1 MGCKNRNYSF
11 MKGRTRGKNLFL
23 HIIMNLFSNRLNTD
37 TMKKSFALAMIAF
50 FGLNQ
55 LNAQNFSDEKSFLNA
70 SNRGVTYT
78 YDFEGEPVL
87 TGWTTIDADGD
98 GHDWFNGRQLGTE
111 MGHDGTDGWACS
123 ESYKYPDVLTPD
135 NYLVSRQFLAS
146 ADACISFWA
155 CSHDEIYP
163 EEHFGVAVSTSG
175 NTDPADF
182 TTIAEW
188 TIPNNWNKGQS
199 EWTEYRVDLSQY
211 AGQLIYIAI
220 RHFNCTDQYKL
231 DVDDVTIIA
240 GDYDAVAENGIEASI
255 APNPTQGQVT
265 VKADGMRQIAV
276 FNMLGQKICDLAVDA
291 NQATLDLRQ
300 LEAGVYFVR
309 IETENGCATQRVVV
323 GE

>member
-1 MGCKNRNYSF
+1 
-11 MKGRTRGKNLFL
+11 
-23 HIIMNLFSNRLNTD
+23 
-37 TMKKSFALAMIAF
+37 MKKSFFLVMLAFM
-50 FGLNQ
+50 GLGQ
-55 LNAQNFSDEKSFLNA
+55 LNAQNFSVGDTFLNA
-70 SNRGVTYT
+70 PNRGRGFF

-98 GHDWFNGRQLGTE
+98 GYDWFNDHVLGTE
-111 MGHDGTDGWACS
+111 MGHNETDGWACS
-123 ESYKYPDVLTPD
+123 ESYQYPNVLTPD

-146 ADACISFWA
+146 ADASISFWA

-199 EWTEYRVDLSQY
+199 EWTEYRADLSQF
-211 AGQLIYIAI
+211 AGQMIYVAI

-240 GDYDAVAENGIEASI
+240 GDELAVEESVIEACV
-255 APNPTQGQVT
+255 APNPTQGNVT
-265 VKADGMRQIAV
+265 VKADGMKQITV
-276 FNMLGQKICDLAVDA
+276 FNTLGQKVFNIAVDA
-291 NQATLDLRQ
+291 DQVTMDLSRY
-300 LEAGVYFVR
+300 EVGVYFVR

>member
-1 MGCKNRNYSF
+1 
-11 MKGRTRGKNLFL
+11 
-23 HIIMNLFSNRLNTD
+23 
-37 TMKKSFALAMIAF
+37 MKKSFFLVMLAFM
-50 FGLNQ
+50 GLGQ
-55 LNAQNFSDEKSFLNA
+55 LNAQNFSVENTFLNA

-78 YDFEGEPVL
+78 YDFEGELVL

-98 GHDWFNGRQLGTE
+98 GYDWFNGRVLGTE
-111 MGHDGTDGWACS
+111 MGHNETDGWACS
-123 ESYKYPDVLTPD
+123 ESYQYPNVLTPD

-146 ADACISFWA
+146 ADASISFWA

-211 AGQLIYIAI
+211 EGQMIYVAI

-240 GDYDAVAENGIEASI
+240 ADYDAVSETQIEACV
-255 APNPTQGQVT
+255 APNPTQGNVT
-265 VKADGMRQIAV
+265 VKADGMKQIAV
-276 FNMLGQKICDLAVDA
+276 FNTLGQKVFSFAIDADQVTMDLS
-291 NQATLDLRQ
+291 RY
-300 LEAGVYFVR
+300 EAGVYFVR
-309 IETENGCATQRVVV
+309 IETENGCAMQRVVV

>member
-1 MGCKNRNYSF
+1 
-11 MKGRTRGKNLFL
+11 
-23 HIIMNLFSNRLNTD
+23 
-37 TMKKSFALAMIAF
+37 MKKSFTFVMLVF
-50 FGLNQ
+50 WGFGQ
-55 LNAQNFSDEKSFLNA
+55 LNAQNFSDENTFLNTP
-70 SNRGVTYT
+70 NRGIANI
-78 YDFEGEPVL
+78 YDFEGEPIL
-87 TGWTTIDADGD
+87 ADWTTIDADGD
-98 GHDWFNGRQLGTE
+98 GYDWFNGRQLGTE
-111 MGHDGTDGWACS
+111 MGHNETDGWACS
-123 ESYKYPDVLTPD
+123 ESFRYPNALSPD

-155 CSHDEIYP
+155 CSHDEQYP

-220 RHFNCTDQYKL
+220 RHFDCYDRYKL

-240 GDYDAVAENGIEASI
+240 GDYDAVSETQIEACV
-255 APNPTQGQVT
+255 APNPTQGNVT
-265 VKADGMRQIAV
+265 VKADGMKQITV
-276 FNMLGQKICDLAVDA
+276 FNTLGQKVFNIAVDA
-291 NQATLDLRQ
+291 DQVALDLGQ
-300 LEAGVYFVR
+300 FEAGVYFLR
-309 IETENGCATQRVVV
+309 IETENGFAVQRVVV

>member
-1 MGCKNRNYSF
+1 
-11 MKGRTRGKNLFL
+11 
-23 HIIMNLFSNRLNTD
+23 
-37 TMKKSFALAMIAF
+37 MKKSFFLVMLAFM
-50 FGLNQ
+50 GLGQ
-55 LNAQNFSDEKSFLNA
+55 LNAQNFSVENTFLNA

-98 GHDWFNGRQLGTE
+98 GYDWFNGHVLGTE
-111 MGHDGTDGWACS
+111 MGHNETDGWACS
-123 ESYKYPDVLTPD
+123 ESYQYPNVLTPD

-146 ADACISFWA
+146 ADASISFWA

-199 EWTEYRVDLSQY
+199 EWTEYRADLSQF
-211 AGQLIYIAI
+211 AGQMIYVAI

-240 GDYDAVAENGIEASI
+240 GDELAVEESVIEACV
-255 APNPTQGQVT
+255 APNPTQGNVT
-265 VKADGMRQIAV
+265 VKADGMKQITV
-276 FNMLGQKICDLAVDA
+276 FNTLGQKVLSFAVDA
-291 NQATLDLRQ
+291 DQVTMDLSRY
-300 LEAGVYFVR
+300 EAGVYFVR

>member
-1 MGCKNRNYSF
+1 
-11 MKGRTRGKNLFL
+11 
-23 HIIMNLFSNRLNTD
+23 
-37 TMKKSFALAMIAF
+37 MKKSFFLVMLAFM
-50 FGLNQ
+50 GLGQ
-55 LNAQNFSDEKSFLNA
+55 LNAQNFSVENTFLNA

-78 YDFEGEPVL
+78 YDFEGELVL

-98 GHDWFNGRQLGTE
+98 GYDWFNGHVLGTE
-111 MGHDGTDGWACS
+111 MGHNETDGWACS
-123 ESYKYPDVLTPD
+123 ESYQYPNVLTPD

-146 ADACISFWA
+146 ADASISFWA

-163 EEHFGVAVSTSG
+163 EEHFGVAVSTKG

-211 AGQLIYIAI
+211 EGQLIYVAI

-240 GDYDAVAENGIEASI
+240 DDYDAVSETQIEACV
-255 APNPTQGQVT
+255 APNPTHGNVT
-265 VKADGMRQIAV
+265 VKADGMKQIAI
-276 FNMLGQKICDLAVDA
+276 FNALGQKVFSLAVDA
-291 NQATLDLRQ
+291 EQVVLDLSRY
-300 LEAGVYFVR
+300 ETGVYFLR
-309 IETENGCATQRVVV
+309 IETENGCKTQRVVV